1 MRQLR
6 LFLDCDGLIRCGG
19 RIHNALLSESARF
32 PYLLPPNHPLT
43 ALIVNDTQRK
53 QVYSGVN
60 AKVAALRQ
68 SLQAPRSCSLT
79 QATSLRGSTLCCHRS
94 GFYRT
99 TVCAIREWKDKMLHM
114 PVFLRRNKSSTL
126 ESPFWLN
133 REKLPSSIPSL
144 HKPQISSLP
153 YVVGQRF
160 HLLVCGRVTRK
171 TLPVTF
177 TFLGRQGV
185 EWQFIPKRAPS
196 YGVFWEC
203 LIGLSKRAIKKTLG
217 RPFITLEAIL
227 NDNPIT
233 YVSGDVGDE
242 EA

>member
-1 MRQLR
+1 MRQLH

-79 QATSLRGSTLCCHRS
+79 QATSLRGSTLRCHRS

-99 TVCAIREWKDKMLHM
+99 TLCAIREWKDKMLHM

-126 ESPFWLN
+126 ESPF
-133 REKLPSSIPSL
+133 
-144 HKPQISSLP
+144 
-153 YVVGQRF
+153 
-160 HLLVCGRVTRK
+160 
-171 TLPVTF
+171 
-177 TFLGRQGV
+177 
-185 EWQFIPKRAPS
+185 
-196 YGVFWEC
+196 
-203 LIGLSKRAIKKTLG
+203 
-217 RPFITLEAIL
+217 
-227 NDNPIT
+227 
-233 YVSGDVGDE
+233 
-242 EA
+242 